1 MKLFRR
7 NNITVANSFIYI
19 FVRPICH
26 IEKNLSLFPGGSP
39 VVFVKR
45 ARSKHFEELEEN
57 IRKYEQ
63 FKERIKN
70 MIQQESVKFS
80 VRT

>member
-26 IEKNLSLFPGGSP
+26 IEKNLNLFPGGSP

-57 IRKYEQ
+57 TRKYEQ

-70 MIQQESVKFS
+70 MIQQENARFS
-80 VRT
+80 IGT